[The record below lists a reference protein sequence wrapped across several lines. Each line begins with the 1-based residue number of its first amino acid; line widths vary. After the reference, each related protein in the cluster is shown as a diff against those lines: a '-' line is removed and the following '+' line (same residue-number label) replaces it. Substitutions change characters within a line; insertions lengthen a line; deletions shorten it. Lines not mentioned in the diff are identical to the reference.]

1 MSKTTIAY
9 VKLVRDE
16 HGTIIYSEDADH
28 LLRDAVALRAQA
40 YRDGYKAGKD
50 AEREACKR
58 VLGTLPIQISEM
70 STIGRAIAAIDA
82 RGQS

>member
-50 AEREACKR
+50 AEREAC
-58 VLGTLPIQISEM
+58 LQIADECAEADVHASV
-70 STIGRAIAAIDA
+70 TANCIRA
-82 RGQS
+82 RK